1 MRFMRKCITK
11 TTSFLLIIAL
21 MIACFTGCGN
31 SSKNNV
37 TGTQAA
43 KLLLANERLD
53 SNVLSQGINTILGN
67 NQNNTVSHGFTS
79 DFILGSLGKMN
90 LPFLH
95 QIGTFNKS
103 GNNYEWSNFGDY
115 SNINSFFES

>member
-1 MRFMRKCITK
+1 MRKCITK

-21 MIACFTGCGN
+21 IFACFTGCGN
-31 SSKNNV
+31 SSENNV

-53 SNVLSQGINTILGN
+53 SNVLSNGLNTLLGN
-67 NQNNTVSHGFTS
+67 TQNNTVSHGFTS
-79 DFILGSLGKMN
+79 DFILGSFGKMN
-90 LPFLH
+90 LPFLN

-103 GNNYEWSNFGDY
+103 GNNYEWSNFGD
-115 SNINSFFES
+115 